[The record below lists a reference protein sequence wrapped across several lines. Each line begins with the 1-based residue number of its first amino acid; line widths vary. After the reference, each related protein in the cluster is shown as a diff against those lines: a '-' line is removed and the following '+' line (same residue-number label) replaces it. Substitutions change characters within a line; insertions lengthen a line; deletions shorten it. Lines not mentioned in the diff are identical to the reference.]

1 MQKYVSHLLF
11 LKSISKRGGGAKWI
25 IIYHCTYPHI
35 IVSSLLYYVIVF
47 RWVLIHSTS
56 VIRRAGEAWWIVF
69 VAKWERSRTKRNI
82 SSTIPSRRF
91 ALPREPSIC
100 CRTSSTSDRGMRLIL
115 RWWGNLMISY
125 FSLEKRYSRVV
136 QGQMG
141 TYKTRLHER
150 FFWRFFSFWRMR
162 LSSWVT
168 KVLIY
173 IALHRWSNT
182 FV

>member
-1 MQKYVSHLLF
+1 MLYN
-11 LKSISKRGGGAKWI
+11 GGGTQNAWDK
-25 IIYHCTYPHI
+25 
-35 IVSSLLYYVIVF
+35 LLTVVF
-47 RWVLIHSTS
+47 RWVLILSTS

-69 VAKWERSRTKRNI
+69 VAKWGRSRTKRNI

-100 CRTSSTSDRGMRLIL
+100 CRTSSTSDRGMLLIL

-136 QGQMG
+136 QGAMG